1 MNTRPNLWY
10 YANSANEPVGPLSFE
25 NLQKLHSVGMIT
37 AGTLVIG
44 HGDSEWKKFGGLE
57 SVGPR
62 ETSGL
67 QNPPE
72 PKRDPA
78 PGAIEKSG
86 AAAVQTAS
94 SYPTVS
100 TTVADKAWYVM
111 IDGVKAGPFGKTD
124 LQDLWNG
131 KKLTPFTQVWCE
143 GFPSWRCIR
152 DLPGVFPMLY
162 PVDSGSPRAWK
173 PWHKQIW
180 FCGLIFLLMPY
191 VAVPMFWIRRD
202 FGKVTRIV
210 LSVFGALL
218 TGFIIL
224 SAYADGLPENVGRR
238 AGEAD
243 ASLVAE
249 KTDNMARALVLSREF
264 SLESHPEIAHDSEKK
279 KAYVEA
285 YDQAFQRTFPVA
297 RKAAEQQAHER

>member
-1 MNTRPNLWY
+1 MSTRPNLWY

-37 AGTLVIG
+37 AGTLVIE

-57 SVGPR
+57 STG
-62 ETSGL
+62 GL

-72 PKRDPA
+72 AKRIPI
-78 PGAIEKSG
+78 PGAVEKSG
-86 AAAVQTAS
+86 AVAAQTAPS
-94 SYPTVS
+94 CPNVSPTVP
-100 TTVADKAWYVM
+100 DKVWYVM
-111 IDGVKAGPFGKTD
+111 IDGTKAGPFSKTD
-124 LQDLWNG
+124 LQDLCNG
-131 KKLTPFTQVWCE
+131 EKLTPFTQVWCE
-143 GFPSWRCIR
+143 GLPSWRCIR
-152 DLPGVFPMLY
+152 DLPGAFPVLY
-162 PVDSGSPRAWK
+162 PADSGPSRTRK
-173 PWHKQIW
+173 PWHKQVW
-180 FCGLIFLLMPY
+180 FCGLLFLLMPY

-202 FGKVTRIV
+202 FGRGTRIV

-249 KTDNMARALVLSREF
+249 RTDNMARALALSREF
-264 SLESHPEIAHDSEKK
+264 SLESHPEITHDSEKK

-285 YDQAFQRTFPVA
+285 YDRAFQRTFPVA